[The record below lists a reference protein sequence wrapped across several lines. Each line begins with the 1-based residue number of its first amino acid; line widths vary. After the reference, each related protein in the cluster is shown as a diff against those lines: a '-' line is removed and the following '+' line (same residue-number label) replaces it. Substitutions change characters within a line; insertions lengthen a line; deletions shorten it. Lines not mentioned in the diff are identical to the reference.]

1 MDNISKYDLHK
12 NDFSKL
18 HFEINDAKPY
28 LLKNLDHASIPH
40 RHSFYQVIW
49 FKTPGRHYVDYE
61 IIDHPENTIFFI
73 NTNQIH
79 YFCPDSVNEGILF
92 HFNDY
97 FISQFNPEFLERFSL
112 SVFNEIG
119 KPYLELSET
128 ETERFSVFSKVIE
141 EEIQAND
148 IFMREE
154 VYSVFT
160 SLLFLIERLKS
171 KETKIDFNLNS
182 DFKLAYLFKK
192 EVYKNKQSFSNIDF
206 YSDLLHTN
214 NKKLT
219 SVVKQYLGNTPANII
234 ISIKILE
241 AKRRLANGKFSI
253 QEIAYDLG
261 FDQPTYFTKYFKKAT
276 GITPKEFQ
284 SSILP

>member
-1 MDNISKYDLHK
+1 MDNLSKYNLHK
-12 NDFSKL
+12 DDFSKL
-18 HFEINDAKPY
+18 HFEINAAKPY
-28 LLKNLDHASIPH
+28 LLKNLNHASIPH

-49 FKTPGRHYVDYE
+49 FKDAGKHYIDYQ
-61 IIDHPENTIFFI
+61 IIEHSENTVFFI

-79 YFCPDSVNEGILF
+79 YFCPDSSNEGFLF

-97 FISQFNPEFLERFSL
+97 FISQFNPEFIERFSL

-119 KPYLELSET
+119 KPYIQLSESNA
-128 ETERFSVFSKVIE
+128 ERFSMLTKIIE
-141 EEIQAND
+141 EELKVKD
-148 IFMREE
+148 IFMKEE
-154 VYSVFT
+154 VYSIFT

-171 KETKIDFNLNS
+171 KETQIDFTLNT
-182 DFKLAYLFKK
+182 DFRLAYLFKE
-192 EVYKNKQSFSNIDF
+192 EVYKSKESFFNIEHF
-206 YSDLLHTN
+206 SALLHTN

-219 SVVKQYLGNTPANII
+219 SVVKQYLGDTPANII

-276 GITPKEFQ
+276 GITPKDFQ

>member
-1 MDNISKYDLHK
+1 MDNLSKYDLHK

-18 HFEINDAKPY
+18 HFEVNDAKPY
-28 LLKNLDHASIPH
+28 LLKNLDHAVVPH
-40 RHSFYQVIW
+40 RHSFYQIIW
-49 FKTPGRHYVDYE
+49 FKNAGRHYVDYE
-61 IIDHPENTIFFI
+61 IINHSENTVFFI

-79 YFCPDSVNEGILF
+79 YFCTDSINEGVLF

-112 SVFNEIG
+112 SIFNEIG
-119 KPYLELSET
+119 KPCLNLSES
-128 ETERFSVFSKVIE
+128 EIERFDVFSKFIE
-141 EEIQAND
+141 EEIKGND
-148 IFMREE
+148 VFMREE

-171 KETKIDFNLNS
+171 KETKIDFNLNL
-182 DFKLAYLFKK
+182 DFKLAYSFKE
-192 EVYKNKQSFSNIDF
+192 EVYKNKQSFYNIDF
-206 YSDLLHTN
+206 YSNLLHTN

-219 SVVKQYLGNTPANII
+219 SVVKQYLGNTPVNII
-234 ISIKILE
+234 TSIKILE

-284 SSILP
+284 SSIFL

>member
-18 HFEINDAKPY
+18 HFEIHDAKPY
-28 LLKNLDHASIPH
+28 LLKNLDHAAIPH
-40 RHSFYQVIW
+40 RHSFYQIIW
-49 FKTPGRHYVDYE
+49 FKSAGSHYIDYE
-61 IIDHPENTIFFI
+61 IIEHPANTVFFI

-79 YFCPDSVNEGILF
+79 YFCPDSLNEGSLF

-97 FISQFNPEFLERFSL
+97 FISQFNPEFTERFSL

-119 KPYLELSET
+119 KPFVQLSEKDI
-128 ETERFSVFSKVIE
+128 EKFSVLTNVILDE
-141 EEIQAND
+141 LMGND
-148 IFMREE
+148 LFMKEQ
-154 VYSVFT
+154 VYSIFT
-160 SLLFLIERLKS
+160 SLLFLIERLKA
-171 KETKIDFNLNS
+171 KETKIDFTLNT
-182 DFKLAYLFKK
+182 DFKLAYLFKE
-192 EVYKNKQSFSNIDF
+192 EVYKNKQSFFNIEHYSN
-206 YSDLLHTN
+206 LLHTN

-219 SVVKQYLGNTPANII
+219 SVVKQYLGDTPANII
-234 ISIKILE
+234 IAIKILE

-276 GITPKEFQ
+276 GITPKDFQ
-284 SSILP
+284 FLILP

>member
-40 RHSFYQVIW
+40 KHSFFQIIW
-49 FKTPGRHYVDYE
+49 FKTSGRHYIDYE

-97 FISQFNPEFLERFSL
+97 FVSQFNPEFLERFSL

-119 KPYLELSET
+119 KPYLQLSET
-128 ETERFSVFSKVIE
+128 QTERFSVFSKVIE
-141 EEIQAND
+141 EEIKEND
-148 IFMREE
+148 IFMKEE

>member
-1 MDNISKYDLHK
+1 MDNISKYNLHK
-12 NDFSKL
+12 DDFSKL

-28 LLKNLDHASIPH
+28 LLKNLNHAAIPH

-49 FKTPGRHYVDYE
+49 FKNAGKHYIDYQ
-61 IIDHPENTIFFI
+61 IIEHPENTVFFI
-73 NTNQIH
+73 NVNQIH
-79 YFCPDSVNEGILF
+79 YFCSDSSNEGILF

-97 FISQFNPEFLERFSL
+97 FISQFNPEFTERFSL

-119 KPYLELSET
+119 KPYLQLSEK
-128 ETERFSVFSKVIE
+128 ETERFSVLTKVIQDE
-141 EEIQAND
+141 LEGKD
-148 IFMREE
+148 IFMKEQ
-154 VYSVFT
+154 VYSIFT
-160 SLLFLIERLKS
+160 SLLFLIERLKT
-171 KETKIDFNLNS
+171 KETKIDFTLNT
-182 DFKLAYLFKK
+182 DFKLAYLFKE
-192 EVYKNKQSFSNIDF
+192 EVYKNKQSFFNIEYF
-206 YSDLLHTN
+206 STLLHTN

-219 SVVKQYLGNTPANII
+219 SVVKQYLGDTPANII

>member
-18 HFEINDAKPY
+18 HFEVNDAKPY
-28 LLKNLDHASIPH
+28 LIKNLDHASIPH
-40 RHSFYQVIW
+40 RHSFYQIIW
-49 FKTPGRHYVDYE
+49 FKTAGRHYIDYE

-79 YFCPDSVNEGILF
+79 YFCPDSINEGVLF

-112 SVFNEIG
+112 SIFNEIG
-119 KPYLELSET
+119 KPYLVLSEN
-128 ETERFSVFSKVIE
+128 EIDRFSIFTAIIE
-141 EEIQAND
+141 RELKEND
-148 IFMREE
+148 LLMKEQ
-154 VYSVFT
+154 VYTVFT

-171 KETKIDFNLNS
+171 KETSIDFNLNL
-182 DFKLAYLFKK
+182 DFKLAYLFKA

-284 SSILP
+284 FSILP